1 LIVIFH
7 ILTDF
12 LVTYVLSSDT
22 LADDAGV
29 LIDEDLRL
37 LSSLVNTSLGELKE
51 QRVAACL

>member
-1 LIVIFH
+1 
-7 ILTDF
+7 
-12 LVTYVLSSDT
+12 VTYVLSSDT

-29 LIDEDLRL
+29 LIDKDLRL

>member
-1 LIVIFH
+1 MCPIHLIVIFH

-22 LADDAGV
+22 LADDTGV

-51 QRVAACL
+51 